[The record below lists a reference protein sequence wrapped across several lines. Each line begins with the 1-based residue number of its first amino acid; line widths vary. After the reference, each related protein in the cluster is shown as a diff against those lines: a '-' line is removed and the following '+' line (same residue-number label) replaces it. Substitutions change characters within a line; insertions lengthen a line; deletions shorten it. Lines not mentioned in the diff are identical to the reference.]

1 MPAPHNQP
9 DKQPDN
15 QPDNQP
21 LNQPLSQ
28 PDSLWRALAA
38 TSPDESAALGTPLTR
53 DLDVEVAVIGAGYS
67 GLAAAYA
74 LQKRGVECVVLDAN
88 PVGWGASGRNGG
100 VVSSKFRLSFPAIHA
115 LHGLDTAKRM
125 HRLAHEGVRV
135 VESLVD
141 EFGLERA
148 RFEHTGSLRCAHT
161 ERAFASIRAE
171 ADWVRTTLGDTSM
184 TVQSRDEVTRETG
197 STGFVGGVLSADAG
211 TILPLEYVRGLA
223 RGIARRGVPI
233 HESTPVLEMRRAPGD
248 TRVTLRTPGGT
259 VRAKQVIVATNA
271 YSDLTPATSPYQ
283 RELVP
288 FRSAMIATERLP
300 AELDARLM
308 VERRSYTETRR
319 MMKWFRKVDGRML
332 FGGRDAFGK
341 EGQTTGFDA
350 LQRAMIA
357 LFPELAD
364 LRVAYRWSGYVGM
377 TFNSLPHVGRSDDA
391 TTFCLGYNGAGV
403 AMASL
408 LGQHAAALAL
418 GETPELSL
426 LAAPGLRPVPFHSLR
441 APGVRLVAAWY
452 QFLDA
457 VGA

>member
-1 MPAPHNQP
+1 MLAPTPPHTPA
-9 DKQPDN
+9 
-15 QPDNQP
+15 
-21 LNQPLSQ
+21 
-28 PDSLWRALAA
+28 PDSLWRALLAA
-38 TSPDESAALGTPLTR
+38 SPGAGATLSTGVPLTR
-53 DLDVEVAVIGAGYS
+53 DLEVEVAVIGAGYS

-74 LQKRGVECVVLDAN
+74 LQKRGVDCVVLDAN

-100 VVSSKFRLSFPAIHA
+100 VVSSKFRLSFPTIDK

-135 VESLVD
+135 VETLVD
-141 EFGLERA
+141 EFQLTRA
-148 RFEHTGSLRCAHT
+148 RFEATGSLRCAHT
-161 ERAFASIRAE
+161 EAAFAAIRAE
-171 ADWVRTTLGDTSM
+171 ADWVRTQLGDTTM
-184 TVQSRDEVTRETG
+184 TVQSRAEIEHETG
-197 STGFVGGVLSADAG
+197 SKGFVGGVLSADAG
-211 TILPLEYVRGLA
+211 TILPLEYVCGLA
-223 RGIARRGVPI
+223 RGLTLRSVPI
-233 HESTPVLEMRRAPGD
+233 HESTPVQQMHRAPGEP
-248 TRVTLRTPGGT
+248 RVTLRTPAGT

-271 YSDLTPATSPYQ
+271 YSDLTPATAAYQ

-350 LQRAMIA
+350 LQRAMVA
-357 LFPELAD
+357 LFPDLAD
-364 LRVAYRWSGYVGM
+364 VRVDYRWSGYVGM

-426 LAAPGLRPVPFHSLR
+426 LGAPGLRPVPFHSLR

>member
-1 MPAPHNQP
+1 MAGAEPSAEAPVSTGA
-9 DKQPDN
+9 
-15 QPDNQP
+15 P
-21 LNQPLSQ
+21 L
-28 PDSLWRALAA
+28 D
-38 TSPDESAALGTPLTR
+38 R
-53 DLDVEVAVIGAGYS
+53 DLIVDVAVIGAGYS
-67 GLAAAYA
+67 GLSAAYA
-74 LQKRGVECVVLDAN
+74 LQKRGVHAVVLDAN

-100 VVSSKFRLSFPAIHA
+100 VVSSKFRLSFPAIER
-115 LHGLDTAKRM
+115 LHGLETAKTM
-125 HRLAHEGVRV
+125 HRLAHDGVRV
-135 VESLVD
+135 VEQFID
-141 EFGLERA
+141 EFKLGRA

-171 ADWVRTTLGDTSM
+171 AEWVKQQLGDTTM
-184 TVQSRDEVTRETG
+184 TVQSRAEVEHETG
-197 STGFVGGVLSADAG
+197 SKAFVGGVLSADAG

-223 RGIARRGVPI
+223 AGLTRRKVELY
-233 HESTPVLEMRRAPGD
+233 ESTPVLHMSRSSGNGG
-248 TRVTLRTPGGT
+248 VTLRTPNGT
-259 VRAKQVIVATNA
+259 VRTKQVIVGTNA
-271 YSDLTPATSPYQ
+271 YSNLTPATSAYQ

-341 EGQTTGFDA
+341 EGQTNGFDA
-350 LQRAMIA
+350 LQQAMVA
-357 LFPELAD
+357 LFPDLAGV
-364 LRVAYRWSGYVGM
+364 RVEYGWSGYVGM
-377 TFNSLPHVGRSDDA
+377 TFNSLPHVGRSDDT

-418 GETPELSL
+418 GDKPELSL
-426 LAAPGLRPVPFHSLR
+426 LAAPGLNPVPFHSLR

>member
-1 MPAPHNQP
+1 MKQEVTRSGAP
-9 DKQPDN
+9 
-15 QPDNQP
+15 
-21 LNQPLSQ
+21 
-28 PDSLWRALAA
+28 SLWIDMAGAA
-38 TSPDESAALGTPLTR
+38 PSADAPVSTGAPLDR
-53 DLDVEVAVIGAGYS
+53 DLSVEVAVIGAGYS
-67 GLAAAYA
+67 GLSAAHA
-74 LQKRGVECVVLDAN
+74 LQKRGVQTVVLDAN

-100 VVSSKFRLSFPAIHA
+100 VVSSKFRLSFPAIER
-115 LHGLDTAKRM
+115 LHGIETAKTM
-125 HRLAHEGVRV
+125 HRLAHDGVRV
-135 VESLVD
+135 VEQFID
-141 EFGLERA
+141 EFKLGRA

-171 ADWVRTTLGDTSM
+171 AEWVKQKLGDTTM
-184 TVQSRDEVTRETG
+184 TVQSRAEVEHETG
-197 STGFVGGVLSADAG
+197 SKAFVGGVLSTDAG

-223 RGIARRGVPI
+223 AGLTRRQVDI
-233 HESTPVLEMRRAPGD
+233 YESTPVLEIIRADGGD
-248 TRVTLRTPGGT
+248 GVTLRTPNGT
-259 VRAKQVIVATNA
+259 VRAKQVIVGTNA
-271 YSDLTPATSPYQ
+271 YSNLTPATAAYQ

-300 AELDARLM
+300 AGLDARLM

-350 LQRAMIA
+350 LQRAMVE
-357 LFPELAD
+357 LFPDLAGV
-364 LRVAYRWSGYVGM
+364 RVEYQWSGYVGM

-408 LGQHAAALAL
+408 LGQQAAALAL
-418 GETPELSL
+418 GEKPELSL
-426 LAAPGLRPVPFHSLR
+426 LAASGLNPVPFHSLR

-457 VGA
+457 IGA

>member
-1 MPAPHNQP
+1 M
-9 DKQPDN
+9 
-15 QPDNQP
+15 
-21 LNQPLSQ
+21 SQ
-28 PDSLWRALAA
+28 PDTLWRALAA
-38 TSPDESAALGTPLTR
+38 ASPDAGAAVSTGTPLAR

-135 VESLVD
+135 VESLVG

-171 ADWVRTTLGDTSM
+171 ADWARTTLGDTSM
-184 TVQSRDEVTRETG
+184 SVQSRDEVTRETG
-197 STGFVGGVLSADAG
+197 SKGFVGGVLSADAG

-223 RGIARRGVPI
+223 RGITRRGVPI
-233 HESTPVLEMRRAPGD
+233 YESTPVLEMHRAPGD
-248 TRVTLRTPGGT
+248 THVTLRTPCGT

-271 YSDLTPATSPYQ
+271 YSNLTSATSPYQ

-350 LQRAMIA
+350 LRRAMIA
-357 LFPELAD
+357 LFPDLAD
-364 LRVAYRWSGYVGM
+364 VRVEYRWSGYVGM

>member
-1 MPAPHNQP
+1 MKQTVIRPGAP
-9 DKQPDN
+9 
-15 QPDNQP
+15 
-21 LNQPLSQ
+21 
-28 PDSLWRALAA
+28 SLWVDMAGAA
-38 TSPDESAALGTPLTR
+38 PSADAPVSTGAPLDR
-53 DLDVEVAVIGAGYS
+53 DISVEVAVIGAGYS
-67 GLAAAYA
+67 GLSAAHA
-74 LQKRGVECVVLDAN
+74 LQQRGVQTVVLDAN

-100 VVSSKFRLSFPAIHA
+100 VVSSKFRLSFPAIER
-115 LHGLDTAKRM
+115 LHGIQTAKTM
-125 HRLAHEGVRV
+125 HRLAHDGVRV
-135 VESLVD
+135 VEQFID
-141 EFGLERA
+141 EFKLGQA

-171 ADWVRTTLGDTSM
+171 AEWVKQQLGDTTM
-184 TVQSRDEVTRETG
+184 TVQSRAEVEHETG
-197 STGFVGGVLSADAG
+197 SKAFVGGVLSTDAG
-211 TILPLEYVRGLA
+211 TILPLEYVRG
-223 RGIARRGVPI
+223 IAAGLTRRKVDI
-233 HESTPVLEMRRAPGD
+233 YESTPVLEIIRADGSGG
-248 TRVTLRTPGGT
+248 VTLRTPNGT
-259 VRAKQVIVATNA
+259 VRAKQVIVGTNA
-271 YSDLTPATSPYQ
+271 YSNLTPATAAYQ

-300 AELDARLM
+300 AVLDARLM

-350 LQRAMIA
+350 LQRAMVE
-357 LFPELAD
+357 LFPDLAGV
-364 LRVAYRWSGYVGM
+364 RVEYQWSGYVGM
-377 TFNSLPHVGRSDDA
+377 TFNSLPHVGRSDDT

-426 LAAPGLRPVPFHSLR
+426 LAAPGLSPVPFHSLR

-457 VGA
+457 IGA

>member
-1 MPAPHNQP
+1 MPAPTTSRLMP
-9 DKQPDN
+9 A
-15 QPDNQP
+15 P
-21 LNQPLSQ
+21 LNQ

-38 TSPDESAALGTPLTR
+38 TSPDASAALGTPLTR

-125 HRLAHEGVRV
+125 HRLAHDGVRV

-148 RFEHTGSLRCAHT
+148 CFEHTGSLRCAHT

-197 STGFVGGVLSADAG
+197 SRGFVGGVLSADAG

-223 RGIARRGVPI
+223 RGITRRGVPI

-288 FRSAMIATERLP
+288 FRSAMIATARLP

-319 MMKWFRKVDGRML
+319 MMKWFRKVDGRIL

>member
-1 MPAPHNQP
+1 MLAPTTP
-9 DKQPDN
+9 GRP
-15 QPDNQP
+15 
-21 LNQPLSQ
+21 Q

-38 TSPDESAALGTPLTR
+38 DAPLSPGAPLAR
-53 DLDVEVAVIGAGYS
+53 DLAVEVAVIGAGYS

-100 VVSSKFRLSFPAIHA
+100 VVSSKFRLSFPTIHK

-135 VESLVD
+135 VESFVD
-141 EFGLERA
+141 EFRIDRA

-161 ERAFASIRAE
+161 ERALDAICAE
-171 ADWVRTTLGDTSM
+171 ADWVRTTLNDTSM
-184 TVQSRDEVTRETG
+184 TVQSRAEVERETG
-197 STGFVGGVLSADAG
+197 SKGFVGGVLSADAG

-223 RGIARRGVPI
+223 RGMTARGVPI
-233 HESTPVLEMRRAPGD
+233 YESTPVLKMHRAAGD
-248 TRVTLRTPGGT
+248 AHVTLVTPGGT

-271 YSDLTPATSPYQ
+271 YSDLTSATSPYQ

-288 FRSAMIATERLP
+288 FRSAMIATECLP
-300 AELDARLM
+300 ADLDARLM

-341 EGQTTGFDA
+341 EGQMTGFDA
-350 LQRAMIA
+350 LQRAMVS
-357 LFPELAD
+357 LFPDLAD
-364 LRVAYRWSGYVGM
+364 VRIDYRWSGYVGM

-426 LAAPGLRPVPFHSLR
+426 LGAPGLRPVPFHSLR

-452 QFLDA
+452 QILDA
-457 VGA
+457 IGA

>member
-1 MPAPHNQP
+1 MKQTVIRPGAP
-9 DKQPDN
+9 
-15 QPDNQP
+15 
-21 LNQPLSQ
+21 
-28 PDSLWRALAA
+28 SLWIDMAGAA
-38 TSPDESAALGTPLTR
+38 PSADSPVSTGAPLDR
-53 DLDVEVAVIGAGYS
+53 DLSVEVAVIGAGYS
-67 GLAAAYA
+67 GLSAAHA
-74 LQKRGVECVVLDAN
+74 LQQRGVQTVVLDAN

-100 VVSSKFRLSFPAIHA
+100 VVSSKFRLSFPAIER
-115 LHGLDTAKRM
+115 LHGIQTAKTM
-125 HRLAHEGVRV
+125 HRLAHDGVRV
-135 VESLVD
+135 VEQFID
-141 EFGLERA
+141 EFKLGQA

-171 ADWVRTTLGDTSM
+171 AEWVKQQLGDTTM
-184 TVQSRDEVTRETG
+184 TVQSRAEVEHETG
-197 STGFVGGVLSADAG
+197 SKAFVGGVLSTVAG
-211 TILPLEYVRGLA
+211 TILPLEYVRG
-223 RGIARRGVPI
+223 IAAGLTRRKVDI
-233 HESTPVLEMRRAPGD
+233 YESTPVLEMIRADGSGG
-248 TRVTLRTPGGT
+248 VTLRTPNGT
-259 VRAKQVIVATNA
+259 VRAKQVIVGTNA
-271 YSDLTPATSPYQ
+271 YSNLTPATAAYQ

-350 LQRAMIA
+350 LQRAMVE
-357 LFPELAD
+357 LFPDLAGV
-364 LRVAYRWSGYVGM
+364 RVEYQWSGYVGM
-377 TFNSLPHVGRSDDA
+377 TFNSLPHVGRSDDT

-426 LAAPGLRPVPFHSLR
+426 LAAPGLSPVPFHSLR

-457 VGA
+457 IGA

>member
-1 MPAPHNQP
+1 MKQEVIRPGAP
-9 DKQPDN
+9 
-15 QPDNQP
+15 
-21 LNQPLSQ
+21 
-28 PDSLWRALAA
+28 SLWIDMAGASPSAEALVSMGA
-38 TSPDESAALGTPLTR
+38 PLDR
-53 DLDVEVAVIGAGYS
+53 DLSVEVAVIGAGYS
-67 GLAAAYA
+67 GLSAAHA
-74 LQKRGVECVVLDAN
+74 LQKRGVQTVVLDAN
-88 PVGWGASGRNGG
+88 QVGWGASGRNGG
-100 VVSSKFRLSFPAIHA
+100 VVSSKFRLSFPAIER
-115 LHGLDTAKRM
+115 LHGIETAKTM
-125 HRLAHEGVRV
+125 HRLAHDGVRA
-135 VESLVD
+135 VEQFID
-141 EFGLERA
+141 EFKLGRA

-171 ADWVRTTLGDTSM
+171 AEWVKQKLGDTTM
-184 TVQSRDEVTRETG
+184 TVQSRAEVEHETG
-197 STGFVGGVLSADAG
+197 SKAFVGGVLSTDAG

-223 RGIARRGVPI
+223 AGLTRRKVDI
-233 HESTPVLEMRRAPGD
+233 YESTPVLEILRADGSGD
-248 TRVTLRTPGGT
+248 VTLRTPNGT
-259 VRAKQVIVATNA
+259 VRAKQVIVGTNA
-271 YSDLTPATSPYQ
+271 YSNLTPATAAYQ

-350 LQRAMIA
+350 LQRAMVE
-357 LFPELAD
+357 LFPDLAGV
-364 LRVAYRWSGYVGM
+364 RVEYQWSGYVGM
-377 TFNSLPHVGRSDDA
+377 TFNSLPHVGRSDA
-391 TTFCLGYNGAGV
+391 TTTFCLGYNGAGV

-418 GETPELSL
+418 GEKPALSL
-426 LAAPGLRPVPFHSLR
+426 LGAPGLNPVPFHSLR

>member
-1 MPAPHNQP
+1 MLAPPTRPTPA
-9 DKQPDN
+9 
-15 QPDNQP
+15 
-21 LNQPLSQ
+21 
-28 PDSLWRALAA
+28 PDSLWRALLAA
-38 TSPDESAALGTPLTR
+38 SPGAGAAISTGVPLAR
-53 DLDVEVAVIGAGYS
+53 DLEVEVAVIGAGYS

-74 LQKRGVECVVLDAN
+74 LQKRGVDCVVLDAN

-100 VVSSKFRLSFPAIHA
+100 VVSSKFRLSFPTIDK

-135 VESLVD
+135 VETLVD
-141 EFGLERA
+141 EFQLARA

-161 ERAFASIRAE
+161 EAAFAAIRAE
-171 ADWVRTTLGDTSM
+171 ADWVRTHLGDTTM
-184 TVQSRDEVTRETG
+184 TVQSRAEIERETG
-197 STGFVGGVLSADAG
+197 SKGFVGGVLSADAG

-223 RGIARRGVPI
+223 RGLTLRGVPI
-233 HESTPVLEMRRAPGD
+233 YESTPVRQMQRAPGD
-248 TRVTLRTPGGT
+248 ARVTLRTPGGT

-271 YSDLTPATSPYQ
+271 YSDLTAATAPYQ

-300 AELDARLM
+300 ADLDARLM

-357 LFPELAD
+357 LFPDLAD
-364 LRVAYRWSGYVGM
+364 VRVDYRWSGYVGM
-377 TFNSLPHVGRSDDA
+377 TFNSLPHVGRSDNA
-391 TTFCLGYNGAGV
+391 TTFVSGITER
-403 AMASL
+403 ASRWRACSASMPPRL
-408 LGQHAAALAL
+408 RSPKRPSFRCSA
-418 GETPELSL
+418 
-426 LAAPGLRPVPFHSLR
+426 RPVCGPCPFIR
-441 APGVRLVAAWY
+441 CARRV
-452 QFLDA
+452 
-457 VGA
+457 

>member
-1 MPAPHNQP
+1 MLAPAIHNASQRP
-9 DKQPDN
+9 
-15 QPDNQP
+15 
-21 LNQPLSQ
+21 Q
-28 PDSLWRALAA
+28 PDSLWRAMAA
-38 TSPDESAALGTPLTR
+38 RSPEKQAAVSTGAPLPR
-53 DLDVEVAVIGAGYS
+53 DLIVDVAVIGAGYS

-74 LQKRGVECVVLDAN
+74 LQKRGVDCAVFDAN

-100 VVSSKFRLSFPAIHA
+100 VVSSKFRLSFPQIDK

-135 VESLVD
+135 VESFVD
-141 EFGLERA
+141 EFRLERA

-161 ERAFASIRAE
+161 ERALEAIRAE
-171 ADWVRTTLGDTSM
+171 ADWVRTQLGDTSM
-184 TVQSRDEVTRETG
+184 TVQSRAEVTRETG
-197 STGFVGGVLSADAG
+197 SAEFVGGVLSADAG
-211 TILPLEYVRGLA
+211 TILPLEYVY
-223 RGIARRGVPI
+223 GIARGLTARGVPI
-233 HESTPVLEMRRAPGD
+233 YEATPIVEMTRAERGSAGPGGA
-248 TRVTLRTPGGT
+248 VLRTPHGT

-271 YSDLTPATSPYQ
+271 YSDLTAATAAYQ

-308 VERRSYTETRR
+308 AQRRSYTETRR

-341 EGQTTGFDA
+341 EGQSTGFDA
-350 LQRAMIA
+350 LRRAMVA
-357 LFPELAD
+357 LFPDLAD
-364 LRVAYRWSGYVGM
+364 VQIEYQWSGYVGM
-377 TFNSLPHVGRSDDA
+377 TFNSLPHVGRSDDV

-418 GETPELSL
+418 GETPELAL
-426 LAAPGLRPVPFHSLR
+426 LGQQGLRPVPFHSLR
-441 APGVRLVAAWY
+441 APGVRVVAAWY

>member
-1 MPAPHNQP
+1 MLAPTTPHRP
-9 DKQPDN
+9 
-15 QPDNQP
+15 
-21 LNQPLSQ
+21 Q

-38 TSPDESAALGTPLTR
+38 ASPDESAALGTSLTP

-100 VVSSKFRLSFPAIHA
+100 VVSSKFRLSFPASHA

-125 HRLAHEGVRV
+125 HRLAHDGVRV
-135 VESLVD
+135 VESLLD

-197 STGFVGGVLSADAG
+197 SKGFVGGVLSADAG

-341 EGQTTGFDA
+341 EGHTTGFDA
-350 LQRAMIA
+350 LQRAMVA
-357 LFPELAD
+357 LFPELAV